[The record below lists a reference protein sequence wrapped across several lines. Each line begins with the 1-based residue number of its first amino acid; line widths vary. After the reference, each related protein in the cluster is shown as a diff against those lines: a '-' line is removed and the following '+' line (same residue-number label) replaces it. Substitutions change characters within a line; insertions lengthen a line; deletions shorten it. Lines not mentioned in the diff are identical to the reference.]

1 MVYKTGDEDICYYNF
16 YCAHQVGFLSAF
28 NNVYSNIGYILLG
41 ILFILLVYRRQVL
54 SCLTY
59 ISKASTFSSYSSIKS
74 KQAYFFYHTCLSNAS
89 TFLYLTCLLK
99 ASTFLHIKDKYFF
112 ILLAN
117 QRQIPFYLSCLSKAS
132 TFSSFTCY
140 HRQVPFHLD
149 FVLKTSTLLS
159 YFMYQVA
166 EALHL
171 TCQRVEPGD
180 TLTTPIRRGRRVVEN
195 IWCIGAGEPS
205 SHPVRVANL
214 ASL

>member
-1 MVYKTGDEDICYYNF
+1 MRIFATTTSIVLTKWDFSLLLTTSTATSDISC
-16 YCAHQVGFLSAF
+16 SA
-28 NNVYSNIGYILLG
+28 Y
-41 ILFILLVYRRQVL
+41 
-54 SCLTY
+54 
-59 ISKASTFSSYSSIKS
+59 FSSYSSIEGKYFLVSYTYQRQVLFHLTRLS
-74 KQAYFFYHTCLSNAS
+74 KANRPTFFYHTCLSNAS

-180 TLTTPIRRGRRVVEN
+180 NLTTPIRRGRRVVGN

-205 SHPVRVANL
+205 SHPVRV
-214 ASL
+214 